1 MAVTVR
7 LESIRALRKS
17 KTSRSVARA
26 NVVLLSDFRRCG
38 TPPPIL
44 VGIFVREPNPDP
56 NPDPNR
62 DPNPDRNPEPNLNPK
77 PSQTYL

>member
-1 MAVTVR
+1 MSGDTV
-7 LESIRALRKS
+7 ESDGSYGEARKHQGFAQIRA
-17 KTSRSVARA
+17 SRSVARA

-44 VGIFVREPNPDP
+44 VGIFVRDPNPDP
-56 NPDPNR
+56 NPD
-62 DPNPDRNPEPNLNPK
+62 PNLNPK